1 MRFAITEH
9 ALNDLGKLFVQRM
22 KTEIK
27 KKQYPYAPGY
37 RQGNPTSGMGNK
49 YASGN
54 LYNSLNYTI
63 VQFQDLPALQLMYAD
78 YFELVNRGIKPNPKY
93 ANKQEKGSGGQ
104 SPFIQS
110 LLKWIS
116 IRGIK
121 PKGYKGKGAYG
132 KSAKLGLAL
141 AIRKN
146 IFKYGIAPAGF
157 YDKTYD
163 KLEML
168 FENPPPYIAAQ
179 LDRLGNAIGDDITN
193 LIDNIVKE

>member
-1 MRFAITEH
+1 MRYAISEA
-9 ALNDLGKLFVQRM
+9 ALNEMGKIFVQRM
-22 KTEIK
+22 KNEIK

-37 RQGNPTSGMGNK
+37 AGGRPTTGTGNK

-54 LYNSLNYTI
+54 LYNSLAYK
-63 VQFQDLPALQLMYAD
+63 VVMFQDLPALQLMYAD

-93 ANKQEKGSGGQ
+93 AEGKGGGGGN

-121 PKGYKGKGAYG
+121 PKGYAGKGAY
-132 KSAKLGLAL
+132 KKASKLGLAL

-179 LDRLGNAIGDDITN
+179 YNRLGDAIGNDIEN
-193 LIDNIVKE
+193 LIDNIIKQ

>member
-1 MRFAITEH
+1 MRFAITER

-22 KTEIK
+22 KNEVK

-37 RQGNPTSGMGNK
+37 AGNRPVSGVGNK

-63 VQFQDLPALQLMYAD
+63 VQFQDLPALQLIYAD
-78 YFELVNRGIKPNPKY
+78 YFELVNRGIKPSAKY
-93 ANKQEKGSGGQ
+93 ANSKGGGGGK
-104 SPFIQS
+104 SEFIQS

-121 PKGYKGKGAYG
+121 PKGYKGKGAYS

-179 LDRLGNAIGDDITN
+179 YNRLGDAIGNDIEN
-193 LIDNIVKE
+193 LIDNIIKQ

>member
-1 MRFAITEH
+1 MRYAITEG
-9 ALNDLGKLFVQRM
+9 ALNEMGKLFVQRM

-37 RQGNPTSGMGNK
+37 KQDRPTTGTGNK
-49 YASGN
+49 YASGEM
-54 LYNSLNYTI
+54 YDSINYQLTS
-63 VQFQDLPALQLMYAD
+63 FQGLPALELIYVD

-93 ANKQEKGSGGQ
+93 ANGKGKGGGV

-121 PKGYKGKGAYG
+121 PKGYKGKGAYN

-163 KLEML
+163 TLEGL

-179 LDRLGNAIGDDITN
+179 LERLYDAIGGDIEN

>member
-1 MRFAITEH
+1 MRYAITEG
-9 ALNDLGKLFVQRM
+9 ALNELGKLFVQRM

-27 KKQYPYAPGY
+27 KKQYPYAPGFAGG
-37 RQGNPTSGMGNK
+37 RPTTGVGNK
-49 YASGN
+49 YATGN
-54 LYNSLNYTI
+54 LFNSLDYKI
-63 VQFQDLPALQLMYAD
+63 VMFQNLPALQLIYAD

-93 ANKQEKGSGGQ
+93 DKGKSGGGGT

-121 PKGYKGKGAYG
+121 PKGYKGKGAYS

-163 KLEML
+163 KLDGL

-179 LDRLGNAIGDDITN
+179 LERLGDSIGNDIEN
-193 LIDNIVKE
+193 LIDNIVKQ